1 MLLNLLNSVV
11 WIVSLALLWPVA
23 LLFFEVFC
31 ACFLARKTPASLGN
45 DPSICVLIPA
55 HDEALGVAT
64 TIASV
69 RAKLKALDRILVV
82 ADNCTDATAAVAK
95 AAGAEAIQRTDL
107 TLRGKGH
114 ALAFGVDYLRQAP
127 PDVVIIID
135 ADCLVTSGSLTD
147 LAAYAFLKQRP
158 MQANNQMQWPKGY
171 ATSVSQRIAAFAW
184 VFKNYVRPLG
194 LSNAGL
200 PCQLMGTGM
209 ALPWSLISQLQ
220 LGTSEIVED
229 IKFGLDCS
237 VAGAAPGFYPETEI
251 LSYFP
256 TEHTAEKS
264 QRTRWEHGHI
274 YLALKYLPLVILKSL
289 RSKNY
294 SLFLMAS
301 DLAILPLAL
310 LGLVVVVCCAF
321 AVIHAYF
328 SGTTSS
334 LGLAL
339 SNLLGFVMAVLTG
352 WYFHGRSTLRGKDLL
367 LVPVYIFKKLPIYFK
382 LIFRKQTQWVRTKR
396 DER

>member
-1 MLLNLLNSVV
+1 MLLDLLNLFV
-11 WIVSLALLWPVA
+11 WIFALALLWPVTL
-23 LLFFEVFC
+23 LLFEVCC
-31 ACFLARKTPASLGN
+31 ACFLVRKTPAQNEHGE
-45 DPSICVLIPA
+45 SICVLIPA

-69 RAKLKALDRILVV
+69 RAKIKASDRILVI
-82 ADNCTDATAAVAK
+82 ADNCKDDTAAVAK
-95 AAGAEAIQRTDL
+95 AAGAEAIQRTDA
-107 TLRGKGH
+107 TLLGKGH
-114 ALAFGVDYLRQAP
+114 ALAFGVDYLRKSP

-135 ADCLVTSGSLTD
+135 ADCLVTSGSLAD
-147 LAAYAFLKQRP
+147 LAGFASRKQRP
-158 MQANNQMQWPKGY
+158 IQANNKMQWPEGY
-171 ATSVSQRIAAFAW
+171 ATSVTQRIAAFAW
-184 VFKNYVRPLG
+184 VFKNYIRPLG

-209 ALPWSLISQLQ
+209 AIPWNLISQLR

-229 IKFGLDCS
+229 IKFGIDCS
-237 VAGAAPGFYPETEI
+237 VSGASPVFYPETQI

-256 TEHTAEKS
+256 TERVAEKS

-274 YLALKYLPLVILKSL
+274 FLAFRYLPLVILKSL
-289 RSKNY
+289 RTNNR

-310 LGLVVVVCCAF
+310 LALAVSTCFGLAL
-321 AVIHAYF
+321 AYLFF
-328 SGTTSS
+328 SSVTLA

-339 SNLLGFVMAVLTG
+339 LNLVGFALAVLIG
-352 WYFHGRSTLRGKDLL
+352 WYFHGRAALRGKDLL
-367 LVPVYIFKKLPIYFK
+367 LVPVYIFKKLPMYFK
-382 LIFRKQTQWVRTKR
+382 LVFRKQTQWVRTKR